1 MKELRNAIN
10 EHIVSEK
17 MKDVLIL
24 MLRRI
29 EEMESNIEALYHSE
43 VSQHDLHQFKNKA
56 ADLLEIPRSDL

>member
-17 MKDVLIL
+17 MRDVLTL

-43 VSQHDLHQFKNKA
+43 VSQHDLHQFKNKV

>member
-1 MKELRNAIN
+1 MNELRNAIN

-29 EEMESNIEALYHSE
+29 EEMEGEIAALYHSE
-43 VSQHDLHQFKNKA
+43 VSQHDLHQLKNKV
-56 ADLLEIPRSDL
+56 ADLFEIPRSDL

>member
-43 VSQHDLHQFKNKA
+43 VSQHDLHQFKNKV

>member
-1 MKELRNAIN
+1 MNELRHAIN

-29 EEMESNIEALYHSE
+29 EEMESNIEGLYHSE
-43 VSQHDLHQFKNKA
+43 VSQHDLHEFKNKV
-56 ADLLEIPRSDL
+56 ADLLEIPRSEL